1 MADDQQK
8 QAYIDKMNAQMRQWQ
23 AEVDKLKAKA
33 DEAKAGAEI
42 EGGRKIQDL
51 KARMEAVQSNLD
63 ELKQRGEDKW
73 QDMKAKVDSAAAELS
88 NGIEKF
94 RSRLQQ

>member
-1 MADDQQK
+1 MAENQQK
-8 QAYIDKMNAQMRQWQ
+8 QAYIDKMDAQIRQWQ

-51 KARMEAVQSNLD
+51 KARMEAVQGNLND
-63 ELKQRGEDKW
+63 LRQKGEDKW
-73 QDMKAKVDSAAAELS
+73 QDVKAKVDSAAAELA

-94 RSRLQQ
+94 RSRLQ